1 MRKSKTTGRRRR
13 LQGPALSEIERLGE
27 TLAAV
32 DFGPL
37 LGDLTAERVY
47 SRGPRGWELDKL
59 LRAYLSSYL
68 LNLSHTSALVR
79 RLRNDDDLRHLCGFR
94 RRIPHRT
101 TFSRFFSLLSERR
114 ELVEECLADL
124 TDEMAE
130 MLPGF
135 GETVAVDS
143 TTVKTHAN
151 PNRKTV
157 KDPDATWT
165 AKTASR
171 TRSTDGKEWSFG
183 YKYHLIADAKYHLPL
198 FGFTTTASQNDGPVL
213 PELLDE
219 ASDTHPWFSP
229 DHVIADKGYD
239 SRANHEA
246 VIERGSNPIIAIRRP
261 AKTLQRQFH
270 EGVYA
275 ADGTPTCIGM
285 EKMEYVLSDPEKGHL
300 FRCRKDG
307 CHLDERKGV
316 LYCHDE
322 EWVKDANPRLL
333 GSIPRDT
340 DQWKQLYRMRMAV
353 ERVFKSAKESLR
365 LERHHLMGLKQVALH
380 AALSFLSFQMTA
392 MFHILMGQPERMR
405 WMVTER
411 VS

>member
-1 MRKSKTTGRRRR
+1 MGGFVSISLTMVPDRGM
-13 LQGPALSEIERLGE
+13 PSE
-27 TLAAV
+27 
-32 DFGPL
+32 
-37 LGDLTAERVY
+37 
-47 SRGPRGWELDKL
+47 
-59 LRAYLSSYL
+59 SSF
-68 LNLSHTSALVR
+68 
-79 RLRNDDDLRHLCGFR
+79 DDDLRRLCGFR

-124 TDEMAE
+124 TGELAE

-183 YKYHLIADAKYHLPL
+183 YKYHLVADAKYDLPI
-198 FGFTTTASQNDGPVL
+198 FGFTTPANRNDA
-213 PELLDE
+213 PELPGLLDGAAE
-219 ASDTHPWFSP
+219 THPWFSP

-246 VIERGSNPIIAIRRP
+246 VIERGGAPIIAIRRP
-261 AKTLQRQFH
+261 NRTLQRQFH

-275 ADGTPTCIGM
+275 ADGRPPASAWRRWSTS
-285 EKMEYVLSDPEKGHL
+285 ESDPE
-300 FRCRKDG
+300 
-307 CHLDERKGV
+307 
-316 LYCHDE
+316 
-322 EWVKDANPRLL
+322 
-333 GSIPRDT
+333 
-340 DQWKQLYRMRMAV
+340 
-353 ERVFKSAKESLR
+353 
-365 LERHHLMGLKQVALH
+365 
-380 AALSFLSFQMTA
+380 
-392 MFHILMGQPERMR
+392 
-405 WMVTER
+405 
-411 VS
+411 